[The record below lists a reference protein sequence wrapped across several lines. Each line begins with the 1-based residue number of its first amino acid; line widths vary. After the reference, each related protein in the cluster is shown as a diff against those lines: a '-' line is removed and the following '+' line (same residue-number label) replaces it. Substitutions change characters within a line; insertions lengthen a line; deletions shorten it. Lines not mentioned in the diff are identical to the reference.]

1 MSGNRLRL
9 FAAAAAAAMTAVGL
23 FCAGAANASGVGGAA
38 NFAPNYTFAD
48 GAKGFKLTSHGG
60 PINPGVLVG
69 FNPQPDPPGIGD
81 DGLLIALLN
90 PGDPKLISP
99 STGGAFSF
107 RLALQGFGDGSVI
120 PLPDAPNSDGFTSL
134 RFLSG
139 LHAISISLQFG
150 PNQVDQ
156 GSWKGF
162 NPQPDPPGDVLAGQ
176 FNFTTMADPFMAFEI
191 SIDGQPLTFAMDDTG
206 AGVPEP
212 ATWGLMLL
220 GFGGLGAALRARRRT
235 PALA

>member
-1 MSGNRLRL
+1 MSDNHLRL
-9 FAAAAAAAMTAVGL
+9 LA
-23 FCAGAANASGVGGAA
+23 AGAAIAAANLLGAGAAKAGGADI
-38 NFAPNYTFAD
+38 NTTFAPNHTFAD

-90 PGDPKLISP
+90 PADPMLISP

-107 RLALQGFGDGSVI
+107 RLAFQGFGDGSVI
-120 PLPDAPNSDGFTSL
+120 PLPDAPNSDGFTSF
-134 RFLSG
+134 RFASG
-139 LHAISISLQFG
+139 IHDISVTLQFG

-176 FNFTTMADPFMAFEI
+176 FNFTTRADPFMAFQV
-191 SIDGQPLTFAMDDTG
+191 SIDGQQLSFALDDSG

-212 ATWGLMLL
+212 ATWGLMLV
-220 GFGGLGAALRARRRT
+220 GFGGLGAALRARRRSL
-235 PALA
+235 ALA